1 MTSIITGDIINSRK
15 TNTKKWLLPLKEI
28 FKELNTGEV
37 FRGDS
42 FQVEVKS
49 IEDTFL
55 IALKIKS
62 YIKINK
68 EVDVRMAIGIGNKDF
83 SSTTIKESNGEAFI
97 NSGKAFDAL
106 KKQTLA
112 IKSPW
117 KELDEELNLAFS
129 LGVLVMDNWTANSA
143 EFVKVSLNNLSAT
156 QKEISKILQIS
167 QSSVSERR
175 KRSGLDEILKL
186 EKRYRKLITS
196 KLTV

>member
-42 FQVEVKS
+42 FQVEVKN
-49 IEDTFL
+49 IEDAFL

-68 EVDVRMAIGIGNKDF
+68 EVDVRMAIGIGDKDF

-129 LGVLVMDNWTANSA
+129 LGVLIMDNWTANSA
-143 EFVKVSLNNLSAT
+143 EFVKISLNNLSAT

-186 EKRYRKLITS
+186 EKRYRKLIIS
-196 KLTV
+196 KLTA